1 MVNIHAVSLLG
12 RAFPNLL
19 TAGGISF
26 CSILLL
32 FFCAVVLGVLFIV
45 WTFLRDVWHF
55 LQPMSTRIGW
65 LL

>member
-1 MVNIHAVSLLG
+1 
-12 RAFPNLL
+12 
-19 TAGGISF
+19 
-26 CSILLL
+26 
-32 FFCAVVLGVLFIV
+32 VVLGVLFIV